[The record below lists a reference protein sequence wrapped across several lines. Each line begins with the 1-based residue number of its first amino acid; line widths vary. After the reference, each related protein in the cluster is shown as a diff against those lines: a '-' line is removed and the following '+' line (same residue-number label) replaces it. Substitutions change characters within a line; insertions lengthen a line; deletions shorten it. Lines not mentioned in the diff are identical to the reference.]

1 MRTFK
6 VTITYEV
13 EIVDDPSDQF
23 TTLHIMDA
31 VYKSQAGDESGRTE
45 VKPHMTYNVI
55 EQSMSFEELE
65 C

>member
-13 EIVDDPSDQF
+13 DICDDPSDQF
-23 TTLHIMDA
+23 TMLHIMDA
-31 VYKSQAGDESGRTE
+31 VYKSQAGDDNGRTE
-45 VKPHMTYNVI
+45 VKPCMTYLVT
-55 EQSMSFEELE
+55 EQSMSFKELE